1 MENKIQ
7 KALTNLF
14 DRYRIVFWYDSKKEL
29 REEYEALELSGVKKL
44 EIDNNEFALKYQILR
59 DQPDDKFLLYCE
71 GKEPTDYTD
80 NWLLDIQLAHCV
92 FSTDQASIWAEELG
106 LGIEYIDLLKQH
118 ADFCK
123 ATKRRED
130 LKVLLKKKKG

>member
-29 REEYEALELSGVKKL
+29 REEYEVLELSGVKKL

-59 DQPDDKFLLYCE
+59 DQPDDKFSNLRLSFQRLTNTCASE
-71 GKEPTDYTD
+71 D
-80 NWLLDIQLAHCV
+80 NAPPPSVCCL
-92 FSTDQASIWAEELG
+92 
-106 LGIEYIDLLKQH
+106 
-118 ADFCK
+118 
-123 ATKRRED
+123 
-130 LKVLLKKKKG
+130 